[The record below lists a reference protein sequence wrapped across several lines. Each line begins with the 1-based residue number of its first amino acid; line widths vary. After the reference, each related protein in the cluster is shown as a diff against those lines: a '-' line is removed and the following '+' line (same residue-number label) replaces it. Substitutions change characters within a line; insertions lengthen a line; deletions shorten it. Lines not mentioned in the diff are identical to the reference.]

1 LNRIHALAASTIV
14 ALSAIFGVAAMA
26 TTHGIG
32 EPKAAESQVS
42 DQAFAARQRKL
53 NRAEAALRK
62 ARARKPPPLP
72 PAPAAAAQAPRVVA
86 QSAPAPVVNSA
97 SDDDDSDFDD
107 SDFDDDDFEDDDED
121 EFEDDDD

>member
-32 EPKAAESQVS
+32 APKAAESKVS
-42 DQAFAARQRKL
+42 DQTFAARQRKL

-72 PAPAAAAQAPRVVA
+72 SAPAAAAPAPRVVA
-86 QSAPAPVVNSA
+86 QPAPAPAVSSS
-97 SDDDDSDFDD
+97 SDDDD

-121 EFEDDDD
+121 ELEVEDD

>member
-14 ALSAIFGVAAMA
+14 SLAAIFGVAAMA

-42 DQAFAARQRKL
+42 DKAFAARQRKL
-53 NRAEAALRK
+53 NRAEAALRN

-72 PAPAAAAQAPRVVA
+72 PTPAAAAPAPRVVA
-86 QSAPAPVVNSA
+86 QPAPAPVVSSS
-97 SDDDDSDFDD
+97 SDDDDDDDFDD
-107 SDFDDDDFEDDDED
+107 D
-121 EFEDDDD
+121 EFEDDDDELEVEDD

>member
-26 TTHGIG
+26 TTTGIG
-32 EPKAAESQVS
+32 APQAAESQVS

-62 ARARKPPPLP
+62 ARAEKPPPLP
-72 PAPAAAAQAPRVVA
+72 PAPAPAAAAPRVVA
-86 QSAPAPVVNSA
+86 QPAPAPAASSSSF
-97 SDDDDSDFDD
+97 SDDDEDD
-107 SDFDDDDFEDDDED
+107 DEFDDDDFEDE
-121 EFEDDDD
+121 EDDD